1 LRQTQPFTKENVI
14 PEYSG
19 SKRQRKSKGY
29 KKSLLT
35 KERGKN
41 VNINFT
47 ALFFAA
53 SGLIGY
59 FLILK
64 YFPTLTFERLLF
76 LVSFEL
82 PAVFLYYWDRRQK
95 RKKALQ
101 ETNR

>member
-1 LRQTQPFTKENVI
+1 MLYLNTQLQKAM
-14 PEYSG
+14 
-19 SKRQRKSKGY
+19 KSKGY

-41 VNINFT
+41 LNINFT

-59 FLILK
+59 FLLLK

-95 RKKALQ
+95 QKKR
-101 ETNR
+101 TVNT